1 MERLASLNAG
11 RDTDLVH
18 TAAWP
23 LNLQRHA
30 RRHSGWAG
38 HCHHLHARCSLWCLR
53 HCRWHW
59 RRRRSWYIDVRRRR
73 LVVCWRRRT
82 PALVHGLEGRRRTT
96 IWSRG
101 VAGRWRTIGRGRVPR
116 RCSSGGG
123 CEAGR
128 RCTTRRST
136 LLRCVSGRRY
146 TFHPFWDAGLRYT
159 GRSGRGGLCHHDG
172 LRHLGLLFRVGYLP
186 TALEW

>member
-1 MERLASLNAG
+1 MERLATLNAG

-38 HCHHLHARCSLWCLR
+38 HGHHLHARCSLWCLR

-73 LVVCWRRRT
+73 LVVCWRRRAA
-82 PALVHGLEGRRRTT
+82 ALVHGLEGRRRTT